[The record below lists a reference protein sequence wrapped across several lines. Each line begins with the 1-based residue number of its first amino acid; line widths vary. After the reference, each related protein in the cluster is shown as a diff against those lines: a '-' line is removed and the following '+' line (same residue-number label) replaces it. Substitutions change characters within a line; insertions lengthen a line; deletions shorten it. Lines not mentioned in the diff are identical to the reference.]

1 MSVDT
6 SSSDGGRAPLGRRR
20 TPLDRRSVD
29 RIVAQLRLAGQRT
42 GLGERQ
48 PRRARRSTS
57 SAATAREVHPETAQS
72 IGAARERA
80 RRETGMDV
88 ALLGEI
94 RDGQEV
100 VCALAGR
107 GDSFGLRVG
116 ASIPIEA
123 TYCHLL
129 LQGRL
134 RNVVADSASEDL
146 VKHLPLTRQANVG
159 AYIGVPLTT
168 LDARLYMLC
177 CLAHEQR
184 PSLTGRHVRLLRDL
198 AQSIAPELA
207 R

>member
-1 MSVDT
+1 
-6 SSSDGGRAPLGRRR
+6 
-20 TPLDRRSVD
+20 
-29 RIVAQLRLAGQRT
+29 
-42 GLGERQ
+42 
-48 PRRARRSTS
+48 
-57 SAATAREVHPETAQS
+57 
-72 IGAARERA
+72 
-80 RRETGMDV
+80 MDV

-100 VCALAGR
+100 VRALAGR
-107 GDSFGLRVG
+107 GRSFGLSVG

-134 RNVVADSASEDL
+134 RNVVPDSASEDL

-168 LDARLYMLC
+168 LDGRLYMLC

-184 PSLTGRHVRLLRDL
+184 PSLNARHVRLLRDL
-198 AQSIAPELA
+198 AQSIAAELVG
-207 R
+207 